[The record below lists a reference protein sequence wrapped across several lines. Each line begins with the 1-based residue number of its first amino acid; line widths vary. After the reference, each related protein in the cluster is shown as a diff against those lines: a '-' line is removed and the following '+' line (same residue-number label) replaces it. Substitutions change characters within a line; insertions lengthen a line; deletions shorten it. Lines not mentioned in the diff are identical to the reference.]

1 MVFLVL
7 ALEIS
12 YSPVMFSYRIL
23 DHTADIGIEV
33 SGKSKED
40 IFIYAV
46 EAMSD
51 LIVDLNSIS
60 HDEEKTIKVIGT
72 GAEDLLINFL
82 REALYLFN
90 GKGWLIKHCLAIDVS
105 PQSVTACLQGGRY
118 NPQKQQVKM
127 EIKAVTYHGLSVQKT
142 IKGWKARV
150 IFDV

>member
-60 HDEEKTIKVIGT
+60 HDEEKTIKVIRNWRRGS
-72 GAEDLLINFL
+72 AD
-82 REALYLFN
+82 
-90 GKGWLIKHCLAIDVS
+90 
-105 PQSVTACLQGGRY
+105 
-118 NPQKQQVKM
+118 
-127 EIKAVTYHGLSVQKT
+127 
-142 IKGWKARV
+142 
-150 IFDV
+150 